1 MFLAK
6 ILRLRLIRQRS
17 FNLLFFKIIFRVC
30 QSLWA
35 NQLNFSFPTPSS
47 FSTLPFASSFL
58 FAVGGHVFGLACFWP
73 SAIGPSVNRLANSAD
88 KQAAVHAGA
97 IGALVGEE
105 AALYPLWATF

>member
-1 MFLAK
+1 MGKSAQFQLSDTLL
-6 ILRLRLIRQRS
+6 ILH
-17 FNLLFFKIIFRVC
+17 
-30 QSLWA
+30 
-35 NQLNFSFPTPSS
+35 
-47 FSTLPFASSFL
+47 FAICSSFL

-73 SAIGPSVNRLANSAD
+73 SAIGPSVNRLANSSD